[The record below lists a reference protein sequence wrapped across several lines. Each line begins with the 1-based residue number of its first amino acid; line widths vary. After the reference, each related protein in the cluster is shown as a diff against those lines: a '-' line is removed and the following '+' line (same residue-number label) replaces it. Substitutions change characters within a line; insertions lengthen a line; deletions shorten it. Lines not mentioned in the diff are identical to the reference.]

1 MNNSEK
7 VNYCKKLL
15 ITTLKIHSVE
25 NQELCITYK
34 GEFGGTVNL

>member
-7 VNYCKKLL
+7 VNHCKKLL
-15 ITTLKIHSVE
+15 ITLKIHSVE